1 MASHSLYT
9 SWYTCRFM
17 LTDLL
22 AFLSIGLEERKA
34 KIDATKLGNLIEDIQ
49 MRNKF
54 LGFVVPRSEDDLQVS
69 WVGFESGRVSRFF
82 GCVYFLSKSF
92 APS

>member
-1 MASHSLYT
+1 MDLKVKSALASHSLYT

-22 AFLSIGLEERKA
+22 AFLSIGLKERKA

-69 WVGFESGRVSRFF
+69 F
-82 GCVYFLSKSF
+82 
-92 APS
+92 